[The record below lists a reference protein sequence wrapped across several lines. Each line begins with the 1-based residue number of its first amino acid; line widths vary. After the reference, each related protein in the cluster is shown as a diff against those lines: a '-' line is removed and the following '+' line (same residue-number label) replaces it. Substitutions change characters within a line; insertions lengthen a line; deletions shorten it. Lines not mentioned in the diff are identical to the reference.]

1 VTPQEKLQ
9 RAVALEFKVPCSAI
23 DDRYGPR
30 RDVTLARHV
39 YWYLLNQLQ
48 GTPPRRSG
56 VNRSYMGRYS
66 GDWGGALL
74 ARSVGRDKHTVL
86 HAVRKI
92 EDLRDDAEFDAR
104 ISALEAQI
112 DTP

>member
-1 VTPQEKLQ
+1 MSPAEKLQ
-9 RAVALEFKVPCSAI
+9 RAVALEFKVPCSAL
-23 DDRYGPR
+23 DARHGPR
-30 RDVTLARHV
+30 HDATLARHV

-48 GTPPRRSG
+48 GTPPRRTG
-56 VNRSYMGRYS
+56 GNRSHMGRYP

-92 EDLRDDAEFDAR
+92 EDLRDDPAFDAR